1 VPTVDWGLSKGVI
14 DNYDRDSGYKPYT
27 GKLPDN
33 AVYQWQI
40 TKVVY
45 VAGVESKNKKH
56 KPSKNPQLRVS
67 LVLVPRDKAEKK
79 FKGYRQT
86 KFMVIAD
93 TTPFQYVPFLDAI
106 GVTEADF
113 KRRTKTDEE
122 GNVKSIGPWRN
133 DGKTLILGQLQDNR
147 GENADKYPKEVGWV
161 GALDEEPE
169 TDEDEDEDEYEE
181 DDEDEENDEE
191 EEDEY

>member
-1 VPTVDWGLSKGVI
+1 MPTVDWGLSKGVI

-40 TKVVY
+40 NKVVY
-45 VAGVESKNKKH
+45 VAGTKK
-56 KPSKNPQLRVS
+56 KNPQLRLS
-67 LVLVPRDKAEKK
+67 LTLVPRDKAEKK
-79 FKGYRQT
+79 FKGYHQT
-86 KFMVIAD
+86 KFMIVAD
-93 TTPFQYVPFLDAI
+93 TTPFQYVPFLDAV
-106 GVTEADF
+106 GVSEADF

-147 GENADKYPKEVGWV
+147 GENAAKYPKEIGWV

-169 TDEDEDEDEYEE
+169 DEE
-181 DDEDEENDEE
+181 DDEEEYEDDEDAEDD